1 MSLCFGIESAQSL
14 ADSSPFNKKW
24 RQSKESELRKLLWIF
39 RWFSTVQQNTPYLT
53 TTGGNNAQQSKIS
66 LNKKKFFTT
75 FYAIRKKLEDIEHN
89 GALGDG
95 SIQLKDIFWLVCTVY
110 NLKAYSVGSLILAYI
125 LNVNT
130 HQYLLIYYIWWTL
143 GMNWSPGALCSHHLN
158 SPITLSY

>member
-24 RQSKESELRKLLWIF
+24 LQLKESELWKLLWIF

-53 TTGGNNAQQSKIS
+53 TTGGNNAQFKQKDI
-66 LNKKKFFTT
+66 FTT

-110 NLKAYSVGSLILAYI
+110 NLKAYSVGSLHSSI
-125 LNVNT
+125 
-130 HQYLLIYYIWWTL
+130 HFERQYMLIYCIWWTL